1 MNVEQYFNTEVEFE
15 EFIKDD
21 DNKTLAQSYNEAIK
35 IKVRIEGKTR
45 YIRNDYNQMTVSE
58 QSFMTVHPVKVKDRI
73 NGQYVVAVAPI
84 YDFDGSLIY
93 YEAFV

>member
-1 MNVEQYFNTEVEFE
+1 MNVEQYFNTEVDFE

-58 QSFMTVHPVKVKDRI
+58 QSFMTVHSVKVKDRI
-73 NGQYVVAVAPI
+73 NGQYVVAVTPI